1 MTLSY
6 QVVTELTADFPVE
19 RLCKTLGI
27 SRSAYYA
34 YQAGQSHRL
43 TEGKEKLRQ
52 AMLDSFGNH
61 RRRYGS
67 RRLLT
72 ELQEQGFAVGRH
84 QLRRLMQVEG
94 LRAIQPRSFIPR
106 TTDSNHSGPFSPN
119 LLLEEDFPTAPGK
132 VLVGDITYIPLAGS
146 EWGYLAAWMDLFSR
160 KIKGWSVADNMEEV
174 LVHSALR
181 KAISSS
187 HLTRGSIVH
196 SDRGGQYVG
205 KAFRQTLAD
214 HQFRQSMSRA
224 DDPYDNAFMESC
236 WSRLKAE
243 LFENGVFRSLDDAR
257 TELFDYIECYY
268 NRKRRHSS
276 LGNISPEQFEENYY
290 LTLNQ
295 NLPT

>member
-1 MTLSY
+1 
-6 QVVTELTADFPVE
+6 
-19 RLCKTLGI
+19 
-27 SRSAYYA
+27 
-34 YQAGQSHRL
+34 
-43 TEGKEKLRQ
+43 
-52 AMLDSFGNH
+52 MLDSFGNH

>member
-1 MTLSY
+1 MLN
-6 QVVTELTADFPVE
+6 V
-19 RLCKTLGI
+19 

-52 AMLDSFGNH
+52 AMLNSFADH

-72 ELQEQGFAVGRH
+72 ELQEQGYAVGRH
-84 QLRRLMQVEG
+84 QLRRLMQEAH
-94 LRAIQPRSFIPR
+94 LHAIQPRSFIPR
-106 TTDSNHSGPFSPN
+106 TTDSRHNGPFSPN
-119 LLLEEDFPTAPGK
+119 LLLETDFPTLPGR

-160 KIKGWSVADNMEEV
+160 KIKGWSVADNMGEE

-181 KAISSS
+181 KAIGSNQ
-187 HLTRGSIVH
+187 LTPGSIIH
-196 SDRGGQYVG
+196 SDRGGQYIG
-205 KAFRQTLAD
+205 KSFRQTLAD
-214 HQFRQSMSRA
+214 FRFRQSMSRP

-243 LFENGVFRSLDDAR
+243 LFENGVFRSLEDAR
-257 TELFDYIECYY
+257 TELFEYIESYY

-276 LGNISPEQFEENYY
+276 LGNISPEQFEQKYY
-290 LTLNQ
+290 LNLNQ
-295 NLPT
+295 NLHS

>member
-1 MTLSY
+1 MI
-6 QVVTELTADFPVE
+6 TELAVDFPVE
-19 RLCKTLGI
+19 SLCKTLKI

-34 YQAGQSHRL
+34 YQAGKSHRL

-52 AMLDSFGNH
+52 AVVDSFADH

-67 RRLLT
+67 RRLLA
-72 ELQEQGFAVGRH
+72 ELQEQGYEVGRH
-84 QLRRLMQVEG
+84 QLRRLMQLEG
-94 LRAIQPRSFIPR
+94 LQAIQPRSFIPR
-106 TTDSNHSGPFSPN
+106 TTDSRHSGPFSPN
-119 LLLEEDFPTAPGK
+119 LLLAMDFPTAPGK

-160 KIKGWSVADNMEEV
+160 KIKGWSVADNMEEE

-181 KAISSS
+181 KAIGSNQ
-187 HLTRGSIVH
+187 LTPGSIVH
-196 SDRGGQYVG
+196 SDRGGQYIG
-205 KAFRQTLAD
+205 KAFRQTLIQ
-214 HQFRQSMSRA
+214 HQFKQSMSRP

-243 LFENGVFRSLDDAR
+243 LLENGIFRLLEDAH
-257 TELFDYIECYY
+257 TELFEYIECYY

-276 LGNISPEQFEENYY
+276 LGNISPEQFEQKYY

-295 NLPT
+295 NLHT